1 MKYTE
6 EEINALKNN
15 PLIKLAGIF
24 TNESIDDLVN
34 SYLEEVEK
42 QEAMNSAKAAIKNE
56 ETIPETKTK
65 DVILDHQYDCQN
77 PDELVEEGSKKTMK
91 LEDFRKWINDYQNLE
106 NLFRKLEYTFGI
118 TLDSIQVKHNDLVWN
133 LIKVIFGEDGEEK
146 IADFC
151 FGNSNFNSVEELY
164 SNL

>member
-6 EEINALKNN
+6 EEIEALKNN
-15 PLIKLAGIF
+15 PLMKLASIF
-24 TNESIDDLVN
+24 ANENIDDLVN

-65 DVILDHQYDCQN
+65 DVILDHRYDCQN

-91 LEDFRKWINDYQNLE
+91 LEDFRKWVNDYQNLE

-118 TLDSIQVKHNDLVWN
+118 TLNSIQVKHNDLVWN